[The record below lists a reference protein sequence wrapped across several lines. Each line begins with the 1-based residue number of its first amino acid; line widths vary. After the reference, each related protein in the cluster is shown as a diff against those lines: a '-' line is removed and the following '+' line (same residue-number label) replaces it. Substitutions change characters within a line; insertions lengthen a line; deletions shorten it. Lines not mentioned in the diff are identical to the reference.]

1 MKIRLNL
8 WLEREFF
15 PPPAMRT
22 ASRWIKQ
29 GKIYPPPIKVG
40 NAYYVEEK
48 AIYQEGNR
56 PLRLAER
63 LALEEI
69 EERGQSKRAK
79 QARSTVGSILEK
91 SLHLRSERSA
101 LNQ

>member
-29 GKIYPPPIKVG
+29 GKSYPPPIKVG

-48 AIYQEGNR
+48 AIYQEGKR

-63 LALEEI
+63 LALEEV
-69 EERGQSKRAK
+69 EERKRARQTK
-79 QARSTVGSILEK
+79 
-91 SLHLRSERSA
+91 
-101 LNQ
+101 

>member
-1 MKIRLNL
+1 MKIRLHL
-8 WLEREFF
+8 WLEREFY

-29 GKIYPPPIKVG
+29 GKIFPPPIKVG

-69 EERGQSKRAK
+69 EEGKNSK
-79 QARSTVGSILEK
+79 
-91 SLHLRSERSA
+91 
-101 LNQ
+101 

>member
-1 MKIRLNL
+1 MKIRLSL

-29 GKIYPPPIKVG
+29 GKIYPSPIKVG

-63 LALEEI
+63 LRLEEI
-69 EERGQSKRAK
+69 EERNKSKRAK
-79 QARSTVGSILEK
+79 
-91 SLHLRSERSA
+91 
-101 LNQ
+101 

>member
-1 MKIRLNL
+1 MRSQMKIRLSL

-40 NAYYVEEK
+40 NAYYVEET
-48 AIYQEGNR
+48 AIYQDGKR

-63 LALEEI
+63 LALQEVD
-69 EERGQSKRAK
+69 ERKK
-79 QARSTVGSILEK
+79 GSGT
-91 SLHLRSERSA
+91 R
-101 LNQ
+101 

>member
-1 MKIRLNL
+1 MKIRLSL

-40 NAYYVEEK
+40 NAYYVEEG

-69 EERGQSKRAK
+69 EERKPRK
-79 QARSTVGSILEK
+79 
-91 SLHLRSERSA
+91 
-101 LNQ
+101 

>member
-22 ASRWIKQ
+22 ARRWIKE
-29 GKIYPPPIKVG
+29 GKIYPAPIIVG
-40 NAYYVEEK
+40 NAYYVEEG

-69 EERGQSKRAK
+69 EERKRAK
-79 QARSTVGSILEK
+79 QAK
-91 SLHLRSERSA
+91 
-101 LNQ
+101 

>member
-1 MKIRLNL
+1 MLIRFLTRL
-8 WLEREFF
+8 CR
-15 PPPAMRT
+15 
-22 ASRWIKQ
+22 AS
-29 GKIYPPPIKVG
+29 

-69 EERGQSKRAK
+69 EERDSFKRA
-79 QARSTVGSILEK
+79 E
-91 SLHLRSERSA
+91 
-101 LNQ
+101 

>member
-22 ASRWIKQ
+22 ARRWIKE
-29 GKIYPPPIKVG
+29 GKIYPAPIIVG
-40 NAYYVEEK
+40 NAYYVEEN

-56 PLRLAER
+56 PLRLVER
-63 LALEEI
+63 LKFEEI
-69 EERGQSKRAK
+69 EEKKKGK
-79 QARSTVGSILEK
+79 QAK
-91 SLHLRSERSA
+91 
-101 LNQ
+101 

>member
-15 PPPAMRT
+15 PAPAMRT

-69 EERGQSKRAK
+69 SEKKKRSGT
-79 QARSTVGSILEK
+79 R
-91 SLHLRSERSA
+91 
-101 LNQ
+101 

>member
-63 LALEEI
+63 LRLEEI
-69 EERGQSKRAK
+69 EERNKSKRAK
-79 QARSTVGSILEK
+79 
-91 SLHLRSERSA
+91 
-101 LNQ
+101 

>member
-22 ASRWIKQ
+22 ARRWIKE
-29 GKIYPPPIKVG
+29 GKIYPAPIIVG

-69 EERGQSKRAK
+69 EERGRSKRAK
-79 QARSTVGSILEK
+79 
-91 SLHLRSERSA
+91 
-101 LNQ
+101 

>member
-63 LALEEI
+63 LRLEEI
-69 EERGQSKRAK
+69 EEKKRAK
-79 QARSTVGSILEK
+79 QGK
-91 SLHLRSERSA
+91 
-101 LNQ
+101 

>member
-56 PLRLAER
+56 ALRLAER
-63 LALEEI
+63 LTLEEI
-69 EERGQSKRAK
+69 EDQKRAK
-79 QARSTVGSILEK
+79 QAK
-91 SLHLRSERSA
+91 
-101 LNQ
+101 

>member
-22 ASRWIKQ
+22 ARRWIKE
-29 GKIYPPPIKVG
+29 GKIYPAPIIVG

-48 AIYQEGNR
+48 AVYQEANR

-63 LALEEI
+63 LRLEEI
-69 EERGQSKRAK
+69 EEGKNSK
-79 QARSTVGSILEK
+79 
-91 SLHLRSERSA
+91 
-101 LNQ
+101 

>member
-56 PLRLAER
+56 PLRLVER
-63 LALEEI
+63 LVLEEI
-69 EERGQSKRAK
+69 EEKKRAK
-79 QARSTVGSILEK
+79 QGK
-91 SLHLRSERSA
+91 
-101 LNQ
+101 